1 MEIPAEIFDSASIME
16 SKGKIKQLDPV
27 LINKIAA
34 GEVIDG
40 PYSIVKELLENSIDS
55 GADLIKIYT
64 LGGGMDSII
73 IEDNGTGISYQDLP
87 LSIARHATSK
97 IENLDDIES
106 ITSFGFRGEAL
117 ASIASIAHMEI
128 KSRTKDENGGFLECR
143 GGKILRRE
151 KTACNPGTVIKIS
164 DIFYSTPARKKYIK
178 SERTEN
184 NKIFQA
190 VLKAAIPNPH
200 IHFSY
205 FRDDKEYLTLHSTE
219 NHLERLRSI
228 FGNSVAENLLPVE
241 MNFEDIFLSGFIS
254 KADCYKSNRDAQY
267 IFINGRPVELK
278 NASFLVKKSYGEMLP
293 HGAHP
298 YYFLMID
305 LNPERIDVNV
315 HPAKKEV
322 RLLDEAALNSMIIR
336 TVRDTIHGQNPVSL
350 SQISAKHTETTA
362 PVFSRSAAYDEPLI
376 SPDSGNFI
384 IRNEHSIAVQQTVAK
399 PHFYG
404 SDSSD
409 APDAPGMKNTFLPR
423 KHFGVIFGTYI
434 LAESEDGLYIIDQH
448 TAHERVN
455 FEKMKRNIQ
464 NSTGERQKLLHPAVL
479 SMLPDEISLII
490 EHSSE
495 LEEAGFVTE
504 QIGPNSLAV
513 REIPAFLDPGTE
525 SDLLQK
531 MIENLSSGDPLLK
544 VYEEMAAMKAC
555 KASIKKNDVISP
567 SVLNGI
573 LEELSVCEEPSRC
586 PHGRPTMIKIT
597 QKDLDK
603 MFLRIT

>member
-1 MEIPAEIFDSASIME
+1 
-16 SKGKIKQLDPV
+16 
-27 LINKIAA
+27 
-34 GEVIDG
+34 
-40 PYSIVKELLENSIDS
+40 
-55 GADLIKIYT
+55 
-64 LGGGMDSII
+64 
-73 IEDNGTGISYQDLP
+73 
-87 LSIARHATSK
+87 
-97 IENLDDIES
+97 
-106 ITSFGFRGEAL
+106 
-117 ASIASIAHMEI
+117 
-128 KSRTKDENGGFLECR
+128 
-143 GGKILRRE
+143 
-151 KTACNPGTVIKIS
+151 
-164 DIFYSTPARKKYIK
+164 
-178 SERTEN
+178 
-184 NKIFQA
+184 
-190 VLKAAIPNPH
+190 
-200 IHFSY
+200 
-205 FRDDKEYLTLHSTE
+205 
-219 NHLERLRSI
+219 
-228 FGNSVAENLLPVE
+228 
-241 MNFEDIFLSGFIS
+241 FIS